1 MSTSLTP
8 STVVAGLDGELPIYD
23 PNARWCWWS
32 MSEIYLG
39 NMPASKK
46 YVPKVKDYIM
56 DPDSYSVFI
65 VDHLDPIT
73 LIPTLREV
81 RPANMSYTF
90 TQTDVLFGT
99 ISDTV
104 DTFRCYVDK
113 SVMPYTLSVDR
124 RLHVTGTRTEYCK
137 LFVGSDLA
145 GTGKV
150 VSQVYDSGG
159 RLIGENIKLELVA
172 LDSHTNYSIKTVP
185 TCHTTYDLMNGEI
198 VTAVLYDTQGN
209 VVSKRQLMVENT
221 TFIRSADASRKYVSH
236 IGLES
241 PFLSN
246 TDDHQIDYP
255 INVPIHALNMMGVVY
270 YSDGSTLKLPV
281 DGGKFSMSGLDQYI
295 SSIVGQQSELVL
307 TYSLAPE
314 EVAYN
319 GNATNGKFITEPYRL
334 STVNPNY
341 SYTVKLY
348 CYPVWISPDL
358 GYNLQW
364 FLCNLDRNMVRDVT
378 QYVSFSTNTGA
389 FEPTKYGVVQKKS
402 VSLSLKD
409 VSAAFKPFIHTQ
421 VVDITLF
428 GQPTM
433 PDTPWTI
440 SHEASFT
447 RPSYGDRLVAKKI
460 SSIGNNTVLNL
471 KSERVTQEDW
481 IRDVYINTYP
491 IIDKSKETRPI
502 PPSHMVIA
510 YATTEV
516 EVPISDWDKDISIGY
531 AIPDLKT
538 VFIKFIK
545 KTARGDLQLS
555 VAAMTV
561 KP

>member
-1 MSTSLTP
+1 
-8 STVVAGLDGELPIYD
+8 
-23 PNARWCWWS
+23 
-32 MSEIYLG
+32 
-39 NMPASKK
+39 
-46 YVPKVKDYIM
+46 
-56 DPDSYSVFI
+56 
-65 VDHLDPIT
+65 
-73 LIPTLREV
+73 
-81 RPANMSYTF
+81 
-90 TQTDVLFGT
+90 
-99 ISDTV
+99 
-104 DTFRCYVDK
+104 
-113 SVMPYTLSVDR
+113 
-124 RLHVTGTRTEYCK
+124 
-137 LFVGSDLA
+137 
-145 GTGKV
+145 
-150 VSQVYDSGG
+150 
-159 RLIGENIKLELVA
+159 
-172 LDSHTNYSIKTVP
+172 
-185 TCHTTYDLMNGEI
+185 
-198 VTAVLYDTQGN
+198 
-209 VVSKRQLMVENT
+209 
-221 TFIRSADASRKYVSH
+221 
-236 IGLES
+236 
-241 PFLSN
+241 
-246 TDDHQIDYP
+246 
-255 INVPIHALNMMGVVY
+255 
-270 YSDGSTLKLPV
+270 
-281 DGGKFSMSGLDQYI
+281 
-295 SSIVGQQSELVL
+295 
-307 TYSLAPE
+307 
-314 EVAYN
+314 
-319 GNATNGKFITEPYRL
+319 
-334 STVNPNY
+334 
-341 SYTVKLY
+341 
-348 CYPVWISPDL
+348 
-358 GYNLQW
+358 
-364 FLCNLDRNMVRDVT
+364 MVRDVT